1 MRPGFTPFRR
11 DVARGPARVAPIA
24 PLRRRLVLTAG
35 KANRGAPFRFGMVQ
49 AADADRAV
57 IAAAMGC
64 GMPAGA

>member
-1 MRPGFTPFRR
+1 MGPGFTPFRR

-24 PLRRRLVLTAG
+24 PLRGRLVLTAG
-35 KANRGAPFRFGMVQ
+35 KANRGAPFRFGLVQ

-64 GMPAGA
+64 GVQVSA